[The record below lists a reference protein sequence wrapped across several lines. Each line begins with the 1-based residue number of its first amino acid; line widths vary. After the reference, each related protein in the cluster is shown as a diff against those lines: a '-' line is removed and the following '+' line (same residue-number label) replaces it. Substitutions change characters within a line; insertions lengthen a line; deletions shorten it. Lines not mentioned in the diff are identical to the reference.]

1 MEGSQQTRSPRRAY
15 LRRLCRH
22 APCIGLQRL
31 LLGFFNK
38 VQSSRLSSDLAY
50 LRTRVRRLRYRLQ
63 TARRPEIFS
72 FHQYAKDLQKA
83 DLLGIEK
90 SEIFLIAPSTNL
102 TSTSS
107 PALPTGG
114 EVQAFNKAPALS
126 RSPLILPM
134 HHLGKTFLAVTL
146 VRGLMEGVP
155 ISIRMYPWLDRD
167 STFVATFHLLIYLAA
182 LGMAHVTSTH
192 LPCASM
198 TEQNSC

>member
-72 FHQYAKDLQKA
+72 FYQYAKDLQKADLLGIEKA

-155 ISIRMYPWLDRD
+155 ISIRMYLWSGTP
-167 STFVATFHLLIYLAA
+167 
-182 LGMAHVTSTH
+182 
-192 LPCASM
+192 LPLPLSIF
-198 TEQNSC
+198 